1 MDIEGLKG
9 LAGAPLAG
17 KRVLVRADLNVPM
30 AGGKVSDA
38 TRLERLLPT
47 LAMLQDAGAKIIL
60 ISHMGRP
67 KGERVDELSLVPVA
81 AALDAMMPGTHVRFA
96 TDCIGPA
103 ALEIIAQLKDG
114 DIAVLENLRF
124 HAGEEAND
132 PAFAQALAQ
141 LADVYVNDAFS
152 CAHRAHAS
160 TQAIAE
166 LLPAYAGTQML
177 AELQALTSAL
187 GNPNRPVLA
196 VVGGAKIASKIGVLT
211 HLIDRVDA
219 LIVGGGMANTFL
231 HAQGIDVAKS
241 LHEPDLAETARGIL
255 AAASAAQCDV
265 LLPTDAVAAEAFGA
279 DAAHVICDISA
290 VPPGSMILDAGP
302 KSLALFKDRLAAS
315 KTVLW
320 NGPLGA
326 FEIAPFGEGTF
337 SLAREAAK
345 LTQSGA
351 LVSVAGGGDTVAA
364 LNAAGVTA
372 DFSYVSAAGG
382 AFLEWLEG
390 RELPGVAALVQS

>member
-1 MDIEGLKG
+1 VDIEGLKG
-9 LAGAPLAG
+9 LAGAELAG

-38 TRLERLLPT
+38 TRIERLVPT
-47 LAMLQDAGAKIIL
+47 LAILQQADARIIL

-67 KGERVDELSLVPVA
+67 KGERVDDLSLAPVA
-81 AALDAMMPGTHVRFA
+81 AALDAMMPGTDVRFA

-177 AELQALTSAL
+177 AELKALTRAL
-187 GNPNRPVLA
+187 GDPNRPVLA

-219 LIVGGGMANTFL
+219 LIIGGGMANTFL
-231 HAQGIDVAKS
+231 HAQGIDVANS
-241 LHEPDLAETARGIL
+241 LHEPDLAETAREIL

-265 LLPTDAVAAEAFGA
+265 LLPTDAVAAEAFEA
-279 DAAHVICDISA
+279 DAPHVICDVSA

-302 KSLALFKDRLAAS
+302 KSLALFKERLAAS

-372 DFSYVSAAGG
+372 EFSYVSAAGG

>member
-9 LAGAPLAG
+9 LAGAELAG

-38 TRLERLLPT
+38 TRIERLVPT
-47 LAMLQDAGAKIIL
+47 LAILQQADARIIL

-67 KGERVDELSLVPVA
+67 KGERVDDLSLAPVA
-81 AALDAMMPGTHVRFA
+81 AALDAMMPGTDVRFA

-177 AELQALTSAL
+177 AELKALTRAL
-187 GNPNRPVLA
+187 GDPNRPVLA

-219 LIVGGGMANTFL
+219 LIIGGGMANTFL
-231 HAQGIDVAKS
+231 HAQGIDVANS
-241 LHEPDLAETARGIL
+241 LHEPDLAETAREIL

-265 LLPTDAVAAEAFGA
+265 LLPTDAVAAEAFEA
-279 DAAHVICDISA
+279 DAPHVICDVSA

-302 KSLALFKDRLAAS
+302 KSLALFKERLAAS

-372 DFSYVSAAGG
+372 EFSYVSAAGG

>member
-81 AALDAMMPGTHVRFA
+81 AALDAMMSGTHVRFA

-219 LIVGGGMANTFL
+219 LIVGGGMANTIL

-265 LLPTDAVAAEAFGA
+265 LLPTDAVAAEAFEA
-279 DAAHVICDISA
+279 DAAHVICDISV